1 VPTVIDWVGI
11 VKPNY
16 LLVMPEL
23 LLLGVSLLVT
33 ILDLYMKEKR
43 ALVWVSLAGV
53 VFTLASIFYVATD
66 KVIAGAI
73 SAGTPVEAFGN
84 MMIGDTFAFFMKG
97 VVLFIAGMVI
107 LLSIDYVEK
116 FLNGAFVEFYQ
127 ILFAATLGMML
138 MVGSRDLITIYM
150 GLELTSISSYILAGL
165 LRKDPKSN
173 EASLKYFLNGALA
186 SAVLLFGVSI
196 LFGLT
201 GSTYLPEMA
210 FKLGQYVQAGDA
222 WVPLLVTA
230 VIFVVVGFG
239 FKVAAAPLHLW
250 APDTYEG
257 SPTPVTGFFSV
268 GPKAAAFAAIL
279 RIFVVGLGVGG
290 LIESWSLLFAV
301 FAVVSMFIGNLTA
314 LVQKNVK
321 RMMAY
326 SSIAQAGYILV
337 GVAAA
342 GDLASLGMGSSA
354 VLFYLLA
361 YALTNLGIFAVLTH
375 MDMAGGWVEIKDFSG
390 LAARNPIYAWAL
402 MLFFVSL
409 IGIPP
414 TVGFLG
420 KFFLIQAAVTTGYIW
435 LAVIMVINSVISVG
449 YYYNIVRVM
458 FLEKSDRAPLPF
470 NPGVMSAVAISFIGV
485 VLVTVL
491 ASPFIGFTEA
501 AAALLK

>member
-1 VPTVIDWVGI
+1 MPTAIDWVGI

-16 LLVMPEL
+16 LLLLPEL
-23 LLLGVSLLVT
+23 LLLGISLLVT
-33 ILDLYMKEKR
+33 MLDLFMKEKR
-43 ALVWVSLAGV
+43 ALVWISLAGV
-53 VFTLASIFYVATD
+53 VLTLGSVFYVATD

-73 SAGTPVEAFGN
+73 SSGAPIEAFGN

-107 LLSIDYVEK
+107 LLSIDYVET
-116 FLNGAFVEFYQ
+116 FLHGAFLEFYQ
-127 ILFAATLGMML
+127 IVFAATLGMML

-150 GLELTSISSYILAGL
+150 GLELASISSYILAGL

-186 SAVLLFGVSI
+186 SAILLFGVSI
-196 LFGLT
+196 LYGLT
-201 GSTYLPEMA
+201 GTTYLPEMA
-210 FKLGQYVQAGDA
+210 AKLGQWVEVGSN
-222 WVPLLVTA
+222 WVPMIATA

-257 SPTPVTGFFSV
+257 APTPVTGFFSV
-268 GPKAAAFAAIL
+268 GPKAAAFAAML
-279 RIFVVGLGVGG
+279 RILVVGLGVGG
-290 LIESWSLLFAV
+290 LNERWGLIIAV
-301 FAVVSMFIGNLTA
+301 LAVVSMFVGNLTA

-342 GDLASLGMGSSA
+342 GDLDALGLGTSA
-354 VLFYLLA
+354 VLYYLLA

-375 MDMAGGWVEIKDFSG
+375 MDLAGGWVEIKDFSG

-420 KFFLIQAAVTTGYIW
+420 KFFLIQAAVSSGYLW
-435 LAVIMVINSVISVG
+435 LAVIMVVNSVISVG

-458 FLEKSDRAPLPF
+458 FLDKTDKAPLPF
-470 NPGVMSAVAISFIGV
+470 NPSVMSAVVISFVGV
-485 VLVTVL
+485 ILVTLL